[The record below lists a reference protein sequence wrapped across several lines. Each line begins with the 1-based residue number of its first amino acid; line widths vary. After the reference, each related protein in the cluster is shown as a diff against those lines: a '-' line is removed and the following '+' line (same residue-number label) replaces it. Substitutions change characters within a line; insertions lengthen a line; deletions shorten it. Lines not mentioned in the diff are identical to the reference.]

1 MSTFFRIIFNL
12 FRLNV
17 QIHTAQ
23 AGLQARR
30 PLFSDQVFDE
40 MNQYLWLLRNSKYNK
55 EPIKRND
62 DNYLL
67 LETLQPKL
75 KT

>member
-12 FRLNV
+12 FRPNV
-17 QIHTAQ
+17 QIHRAQ
-23 AGLQARR
+23 AGLQAKR
-30 PLFSDQVFDE
+30 PLFRDHVFDE
-40 MNQYLWLLRNSKYNK
+40 MNQYLWLLRNSKSK